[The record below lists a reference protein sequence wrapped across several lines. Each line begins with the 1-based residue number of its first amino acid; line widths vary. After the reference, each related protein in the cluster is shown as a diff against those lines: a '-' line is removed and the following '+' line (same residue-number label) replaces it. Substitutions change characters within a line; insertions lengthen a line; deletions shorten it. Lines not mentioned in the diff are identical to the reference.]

1 MRRAWAPL
9 FVLGLAQIADQVSIP
24 SLLSLVVSHQQAR
37 IAGGGGGQQDGQAG
51 LNVKEVA
58 ETVCKIHQF
67 VRTVDK
73 LELEST
79 ELGYLKAV
87 VLFSEGNIYKKCCFK
102 TKEAPITNY
111 NFCLSVAKGIVLM
124 FKVLS
129 EHHVKET
136 KLQVSSY
143 FHSSFS
149 PISSSCGGL

>member
-37 IAGGGGGQQDGQAG
+37 IAGGGQQDGQTG

-87 VLFSEGNIYKKCCFK
+87 VLFSEGKIYDLLCFK
-102 TKEAPITNY
+102 TLEAHITNY
-111 NFCLSVAKGIVLM
+111 NFACL
-124 FKVLS
+124 
-129 EHHVKET
+129 
-136 KLQVSSY
+136 
-143 FHSSFS
+143 
-149 PISSSCGGL
+149 

>member
-37 IAGGGGGQQDGQAG
+37 IAGGSGQQDGQTG

-67 VRTVDK
+67 VKTVDK

-87 VLFSEGNIYKKCCFK
+87 VLFSEGNI
-102 TKEAPITNY
+102 
-111 NFCLSVAKGIVLM
+111 
-124 FKVLS
+124 
-129 EHHVKET
+129 
-136 KLQVSSY
+136 
-143 FHSSFS
+143 
-149 PISSSCGGL
+149 